1 VPGTFFVTNEQ
12 VIAVLD
18 RVLTWPPERQKEIA
32 EIILEIEAE
41 LRLQVYHVT
50 PDELQ
55 ALDEAELS
63 GTASNREVEA
73 AFRAFNRP

>member
-1 VPGTFFVTNEQ
+1 MTKEQ
-12 VIAVLD
+12 IRAVLD
-18 RVLTWPPERQKEIA
+18 RVLTGPPERQEEVAKV
-32 EIILEIEAE
+32 ILEIEAE
-41 LRLQVYHVT
+41 LRLQVYHVA

-63 GTASNREVEA
+63 GTASDREVEA